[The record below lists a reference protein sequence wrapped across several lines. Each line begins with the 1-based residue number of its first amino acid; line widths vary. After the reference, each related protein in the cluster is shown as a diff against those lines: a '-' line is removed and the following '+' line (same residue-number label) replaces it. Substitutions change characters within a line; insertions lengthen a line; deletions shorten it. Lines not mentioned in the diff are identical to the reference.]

1 MTHDWQALGHRG
13 KFSAQLSFGTE
24 VFISEQQTFEIPMK
38 TIHYLAIMT
47 LLGMSSARALDPV
60 ELAAQKRAKAAFN
73 ALDKD
78 NNESLSYE
86 EFSTSRLLADQKER
100 EVKALFREFDSKR
113 DEKIT
118 LEEFIKGVKNERRE
132 HAAGVIPRGWR
143 FFRR

>member
-1 MTHDWQALGHRG
+1 
-13 KFSAQLSFGTE
+13 
-24 VFISEQQTFEIPMK
+24 MK
-38 TIHYLAIMT
+38 TIHYLAIIT
-47 LLGMSSARALDPV
+47 LLGVGSSRALDPV

-78 NNESLSYE
+78 NDENLSYE
-86 EFSTSRLLADQKER
+86 EFSTSKLLSDQKER

-113 DEKIT
+113 DDKIT

-132 HAAGVIPRGWR
+132 HTAAAIPKGWR